1 MFQQFYIEIRVWQ
14 SLLSI
19 FFFTDI
25 IALQSSNAQNM
36 QEICR
41 FCFEEYGNKIVT
53 SVWNHGGQKKWS
65 GGFFKVCMSF
75 VRKNASSFYNY
86 ATTFLQKQ
94 KEEQT

>member
-1 MFQQFYIEIRVWQ
+1 
-14 SLLSI
+14 LAKSI
-19 FFFTDI
+19 VNLFFTDI